1 MTTQS
6 WGGADGR
13 CPEVVAERC
22 GALGCLTLNRPA
34 ALNALSLP
42 MVRALSA
49 ALLAWRDD
57 TDVTAVVFRGMGRAG
72 PFGVFCAGGD
82 IRAFHQALLHGEPAV
97 EDFFN
102 EEYALNH
109 LIHRYPKPTVALMDG
124 VCMGG
129 GMGIAQGCRVRVVTE
144 RSQLA
149 MPEAL
154 IGLFPDVGGGWFLAR
169 CPGRWGEWLALSG
182 QTLGAGDAIAC
193 GLADLCVPSAQLGAL
208 WAALGQASAAELRDP
223 GELIAIEK
231 IAANAQ
237 WTGNSDQ
244 IDAYF
249 SAPSAAAVVARLE
262 AACDDAWAQRTAAA
276 LRQRSPLMLEVS
288 LRQVRRARS
297 MTLAQALRQDRDLMR
312 HAFEPRH
319 LGRRGAQ
326 TEAAEGIRAR
336 VVDKDQRPRWHPE
349 RLEDL
354 SEAMVAHF
362 FQSPWPAWAHP
373 LRHLD

>member
-1 MTTQS
+1 MS
-6 WGGADGR
+6 HAAWGGADGQ
-13 CPEVVAERC
+13 CPDVVAERC
-22 GALGCLTLNRPA
+22 GALGCLTLNRPG

-57 TDVTAVVFRGMGRAG
+57 PGVAAVVFRGMGKTG

-154 IGLFPDVGGGWFLAR
+154 IGLFPDVGGGWFLGR
-169 CPGRWGEWLALSG
+169 CPGHWGEWLALSG

-193 GLADLCVPSAQLGAL
+193 GLADLCVPAAQLGAL
-208 WAALGQASAAELRDP
+208 WTALGQASAADLRDP
-223 GELIAIEK
+223 SALIAIEK

-237 WTGNSDQ
+237 WTSHSAQ
-244 IDAYF
+244 IDTYF
-249 SAPSAAAVVARLE
+249 SAPSAAAVLARLE
-262 AACDDAWAQRTAAA
+262 AASDDAWAQATAAA

-288 LRQVRRARS
+288 LRQVRRARG

-319 LGRRGAQ
+319 LGRRGAK

-336 VVDKDQRPRWHPE
+336 VVDKDQRPRWSPE
-349 RLEDL
+349 RLQDVT
-354 SEAMVAHF
+354 EAMVAHF
-362 FQSPWPAWAHP
+362 FQSPWPVWAHP